1 MVAIDNR
8 ILKIDTTKV
17 GKGKMFSAEEP
28 LKCLIDK
35 LVDGV
40 QLVGNHDGEITE
52 LSMCQWMKSRLAS
65 ASVDGMVGV
74 LIFIP
79 QLALPSSSL
88 IFFVLL
94 IYRIRD
100 CCFQMSPQTSNL

>member
-1 MVAIDNR
+1 MFAIENR
-8 ILKIDTTKV
+8 ILKIDTTKI

-28 LKCLIDK
+28 LKCPLDK

-65 ASVDGMVGV
+65 ASVDGTVGV
-74 LIFIP
+74 LFIDSSAV
-79 QLALPSSSL
+79 ALSSSSL
-88 IFFVLL
+88 
-94 IYRIRD
+94 
-100 CCFQMSPQTSNL
+100 SS

>member
-28 LKCLIDK
+28 LKCPIDK

-40 QLVGNHDGEITE
+40 QIVGSHDGEITE

-65 ASVDGMVGV
+65 ASVDGTVSI
-74 LIFIP
+74 LFSIP
-79 QLALPSSSL
+79 QVALSC
-88 IFFVLL
+88 LL
-94 IYRIRD
+94 RFY
-100 CCFQMSPQTSNL
+100 THN